1 MTPNPHPRPIRNPRA
16 RRRTGLATR
25 SRLPALATG
34 MLTGLALLLGAAPA
48 EAAHGDPSGRR
59 IVDHRVRAGETVTEL
74 AVRYHAWT
82 AELISRNHLGP
93 SGAIRTGQHLEIP
106 VVLSALP
113 HHHGKSHHHRTP
125 HHAAPQH
132 AAPHPTPASAP
143 TPGSATVRHAVATAA
158 VRHGVDPQLALAVSW
173 QESGWQMDRRSDAG
187 AIGAMQVLPSTG
199 SWMSLY
205 AGHRLHLHRLADN
218 ATAGVQLLRVLGEE
232 TGSRRHLV
240 GAYYQG
246 LGAVRS
252 DGLYRDTKDYVANV
266 LAIKGRLEAGR
277 PPA

>member
-1 MTPNPHPRPIRNPRA
+1 MTPNPRPRTIRHTRP
-16 RRRTGLATR
+16 R
-25 SRLPALATG
+25 SRLPSLATG
-34 MLTGLALLLGAAPA
+34 LLTGLALLLGAAPA

-59 IVDHRVRAGETVTEL
+59 IVDHRVRAGETVTGL

-93 SGAIRTGQHLEIP
+93 AGGIRVGQRLEIP
-106 VVLSALP
+106 VVVSALP
-113 HHHGKSHHHRTP
+113 QPPTRKPG
-125 HHAAPQH
+125 HAARRHTAPQH
-132 AAPHPTPASAP
+132 AARHHAQAPAP
-143 TPGSATVRHAVATAA
+143 TPGSATVRRTVTRTA
-158 VRHGVDPQLALAVSW
+158 VRRGVDPQLALAVSW

-187 AIGAMQVLPSTG
+187 AIGAMQVLPSTAA
-199 SWMSLY
+199 WMSLY
-205 AGHRLHLHRLADN
+205 AGHRLHPHRLADN
-218 ATAGVQLLRVLGEE
+218 AIAGVQLLHVLGEE

-246 LGAVRS
+246 LGAVRT

-266 LAIKGRLEAGR
+266 LAIKSRLEAGR